1 MSDFVL
7 SCCTTADLDKAH
19 YDRRDIRY
27 LCFHFLM
34 DGTSHLDDPTDP
46 DLLPRFYQAIRNG
59 AQPTTAQVNIEEFL
73 QFFEPL
79 AKEGRD
85 ILHISFSSGLSGS
98 YNSAT
103 IAARQIMEKYP
114 KSRIIVVDSVSASSG
129 YGLLMDYIADKRD
142 SGATLE
148 ETAAYAEELKLH
160 IHHWFFST
168 DLTSYIRGGRVSK
181 TAGFVGQ
188 VLGICPLLN
197 MDTPGHLIPREKVRT
212 KRRVKQTIVERM
224 LQHAENGADYS
235 GKCYISHSDCPEDAR
250 DVAELV
256 EKTFPALKGK
266 IEVYSI
272 GTTIGSHTG
281 IGTVALFFKGDLRAD

>member
-1 MSDFVL
+1 MPGFIL

-19 YDRRDIRY
+19 YERRDIRY

-34 DGTSHLDDPTDP
+34 DGISHLDDPKDP

-103 IAARQIMEKYP
+103 IAARQVMEKYP
-114 KSRIIVVDSVSASSG
+114 GSRIIVVDSVSASSG
-129 YGLLMDYIADKRD
+129 YGLLMDYVADMRD

-148 ETAAYAEELKLH
+148 ETAAYAEALKLH

-212 KRRVKQTIVERM
+212 KRKVKQTIVERM

-235 GKCYISHSDCPEDAR
+235 GKCYISHSDCPNDAR
-250 DVAELV
+250 DVAEFV
-256 EKTFPALKGK
+256 EKAFPALKGK
-266 IEVYSI
+266 IEIYTI